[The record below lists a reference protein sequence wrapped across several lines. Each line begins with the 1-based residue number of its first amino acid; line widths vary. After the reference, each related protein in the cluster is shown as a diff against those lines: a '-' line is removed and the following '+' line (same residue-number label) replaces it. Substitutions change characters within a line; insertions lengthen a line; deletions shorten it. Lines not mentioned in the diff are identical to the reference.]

1 MKKAL
6 MLLSIS
12 LLAGWFSL
20 VQAQGTTG
28 LKVTQMIGYPVLPD
42 TAYEGVSY
50 SVTIK
55 LQNFSNSTIN
65 GGVNIVLKTD
75 SGTVAITT
83 FAGLVLFPND
93 SATQLIQTYNFDSQT
108 YKAGN
113 NIVVVWPVVQ
123 SAPAFPID
131 TFFTQ
136 VYFVP
141 LASLNA
147 PEVEAIKFALY
158 PNPATSKLKI
168 VGAAEEPLEYV
179 RILMPDGRQ
188 VTQILPFG
196 DGIIDI
202 RRLNPGIYFLEA
214 SSKNRSGMKRFI
226 KVN

>member
-28 LKVTQMIGYPVLPD
+28 LKVTQMTGYPVLPD

-55 LQNFSNSTIN
+55 ILNFSNSTIN
-65 GGVNIVLKTD
+65 GGVDILLKTD

-83 FAGLVLFPND
+83 FPGLVLFPND
-93 SATQLIQTYNFDSQT
+93 SVTQLIQTYNFDTQT

-123 SAPAFPID
+123 GAPAFPID

-147 PEVEAIKFALY
+147 PEVEAIKFAMY
-158 PNPATSKLKI
+158 PNPATSELK
-168 VGAAEEPLEYV
+168 VVSSSDEQLEYV

-188 VTQILPFG
+188 VSQLLPLG

-214 SSKNRSGMKRFI
+214 SSKNRRGVKRFI
-226 KVN
+226 KIN

>member
-65 GGVNIVLKTD
+65 GGVNVLLNTD
-75 SGTVAITT
+75 SGTVVLTS
-83 FAGLVLFPND
+83 FAGLFCSPND
-93 SATQLIQTYNFDSQT
+93 STAQIIQTYNFDSQT

-214 SSKNRSGMKRFI
+214 TSKNRSGMKRFI

>member
-1 MKKAL
+1 MKKTL
-6 MLLSIS
+6 MLLSLS

-28 LKVTQMIGYPVLPD
+28 LQVTQMAGYPVLPD

-50 SVTIK
+50 TVTLK
-55 LQNFSNSTIN
+55 VNNNSNIAIN
-65 GGVNIVLKTD
+65 GGVNIVLKAD
-75 SGTVAITT
+75 SGSVTLTS
-83 FAGLVLFPND
+83 FAGLVLLPGD
-93 SATQLIQTYNFDSQT
+93 STTTLIQTYNFDTQT

-123 SAPAFPID
+123 GAPAFPVD

-147 PEVEAIKFALY
+147 PEVEAIKFAMY
-158 PNPATSKLKI
+158 PNPATSELKI
-168 VGAAEEPLEYV
+168 VPAAEEPLEYV

-188 VTQILPFG
+188 VTQLLPLG
-196 DGIIDI
+196 DGFIDI

-214 SSKNRSGMKRFI
+214 SSKNKRGIKRFI
-226 KVN
+226 KIN

>member
-12 LLAGWFSL
+12 LLGGWFSL

-28 LKVTQMIGYPVLPD
+28 LKVTQMDGYPVLPD

-55 LQNFSNSTIN
+55 LKNFSNSTIN
-65 GGVNIVLKTD
+65 GGVNIFLKAD
-75 SGTVAITT
+75 SGTVALTS
-83 FAGLVLFPND
+83 FGGLVLPPND
-93 SATQLIQTYNFDSQT
+93 SVSQLIQTYNFDSQT

-113 NIVVVWPVVQ
+113 NIVVVWPVIQ
-123 SAPAFPID
+123 SSPALPID
-131 TFFTQ
+131 SFYTQ

-147 PEVEAIKFALY
+147 PEVDAIKFAMY
-158 PNPATSKLKI
+158 PNPATSELKI
-168 VGAAEEPLEYV
+168 EAFSYEPLEYV
-179 RILMPDGRQ
+179 RILMPDGRE
-188 VTQILPFG
+188 VIRYLSLG

-202 RRLNPGIYFLEA
+202 RRLDPGIYFLEA
-214 SSKNRSGMKRFI
+214 SSKNRRGIKRFI
-226 KVN
+226 KVD